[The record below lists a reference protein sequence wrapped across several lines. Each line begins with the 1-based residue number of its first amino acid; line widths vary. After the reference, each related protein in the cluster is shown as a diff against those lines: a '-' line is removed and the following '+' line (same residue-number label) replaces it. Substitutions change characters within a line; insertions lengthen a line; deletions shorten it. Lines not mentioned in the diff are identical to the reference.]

1 MSFSIKDI
9 PREAIYALPNNTS
22 PGEISIIW

>member
-9 PREAIYALPNNTS
+9 PREAIYALPYNIS
-22 PGEISIIW
+22 HGEISIIW